1 MPTWAR
7 GRFDPA
13 SKASSERLT
22 RFVADRSSQHEVE
35 SSTGKSACATKS
47 SESFGKGESK
57 LARHRDAVCRLCRR
71 EGQKLFL
78 KGLRC
83 FTEKCAIEKR
93 NFVPGQHG
101 QSRRPKVAG
110 YGLQLREKQKMKRTY
125 GLLERQFRNYFE
137 KAVRIKG
144 PTGENLIIM
153 LERRLD
159 NVVWRAGLRLQSAS
173 AATRPS
179 RPRALNGK
187 KVNIPS
193 YLVVVGEEIAMKEK
207 MHQNAM
213 VLEARNVAQ
222 SQNAVPWLEQDR
234 EQFKAKVVAFP
245 KREDVQTPPFN
256 EQLIVELYS
265 K

>member
-1 MPTWAR
+1 M
-7 GRFDPA
+7 
-13 SKASSERLT
+13 
-22 RFVADRSSQHEVE
+22 
-35 SSTGKSACATKS
+35 
-47 SESFGKGESK
+47 
-57 LARHRDAVCRLCRR
+57 ARHREAVCRLCRR
-71 EGQKLFL
+71 EGQKLYL

-101 QSRRPKVAG
+101 QTRRAKKLVG
-110 YGLQLREKQKMKRTY
+110 YGLQLREKQKVKRTY

-137 KAVRIKG
+137 KAERMQG
-144 PTGENLIIM
+144 PTGENLIVM

-159 NVVWRAGLRLQSAS
+159 NAIWRMGIAS
-173 AATRPS
+173 S
-179 RPRALNGK
+179 RSQGRQFVLHGHVQVNGK

-193 YLVVVGEEIAMKEK
+193 YLVSVGEEISLKDD

-213 VLEARNVAQ
+213 VLESRNVAQ
-222 SQNAVPWLEQDR
+222 SQSGVPWLDQDR
-234 EQFKAKVVAFP
+234 EKFKAKVVALP
-245 KREDVQTPPFN
+245 KRENVQTPPIT

>member
-1 MPTWAR
+1 
-7 GRFDPA
+7 
-13 SKASSERLT
+13 
-22 RFVADRSSQHEVE
+22 V
-35 SSTGKSACATKS
+35 
-47 SESFGKGESK
+47 
-57 LARHRDAVCRLCRR
+57 ARHREAVCRLCRR

-110 YGLQLREKQKMKRTY
+110 YGLQLREKQKVKRTY
-125 GLLERQFRNYFE
+125 GLLERQFRSYFH
-137 KAVRIKG
+137 KAEIAKG
-144 PTGENLIIM
+144 PTGENLIVM

-159 NVVWRAGLRLQSAS
+159 NVVKRVGLSGSHAQARQLVLHGHVSV
-173 AATRPS
+173 
-179 RPRALNGK
+179 NGR

-193 YLVVVGEEIAMKEK
+193 YLVSVGDEIVLKPK
-207 MHQNAM
+207 MHQNTM

-222 SQNAVPWLEQDR
+222 SQNTVPWLEIDR
-234 EQFKAKVVAFP
+234 DNFKARVVALP
-245 KREDVQTPPFN
+245 KRENVQTPVFN

>member
-1 MPTWAR
+1 M
-7 GRFDPA
+7 
-13 SKASSERLT
+13 
-22 RFVADRSSQHEVE
+22 
-35 SSTGKSACATKS
+35 
-47 SESFGKGESK
+47 
-57 LARHRDAVCRLCRR
+57 ARHREAVCRLCRR

-101 QSRRPKVAG
+101 QARRPKTTG
-110 YGLQLREKQKMKRTY
+110 YGLQLREKQKVKRTY
-125 GLLERQFRNYFE
+125 GLLERQFRNYFH
-137 KAVRIKG
+137 KAERAKG
-144 PTGENLIIM
+144 PTGENLIVM

-159 NVVWRAGLRLQSAS
+159 NAVVRMGLAS
-173 AATRPS
+173 S
-179 RPRALNGK
+179 RSQGRQLVLHGHVQINGR

-193 YLVVVGEEIAMKEK
+193 YLVSVGEEIALKAK

-213 VLEARNVAQ
+213 VLDARNVAQ
-222 SQNAVPWLEQDR
+222 SQGVAPWLDIDR
-234 EQFKAKVVAFP
+234 ENFKARVVALP
-245 KREDVQTPPFN
+245 KRENVQTPPMT

>member
-1 MPTWAR
+1 
-7 GRFDPA
+7 
-13 SKASSERLT
+13 
-22 RFVADRSSQHEVE
+22 
-35 SSTGKSACATKS
+35 
-47 SESFGKGESK
+47 

-83 FTEKCAIEKR
+83 FTDKCAIEKR

-101 QSRRPKVAG
+101 QSRRAKVAG
-110 YGLQLREKQKMKRTY
+110 YGLQLREKQKVKRTY

-137 KAVRIKG
+137 KAERSKG

-159 NVVWRAGLRLQSAS
+159 NVVWRAGLAS
-173 AATRPS
+173 S
-179 RPRALNGK
+179 RAQARQLVLHGHVQVK
-187 KVNIPS
+187 GQKVNIPS
-193 YLVVVGEEIAMKEK
+193 YLVAVGDEIALREK
-207 MHQNAM
+207 MHQNTM
-213 VLEARNVAQ
+213 VLEARNLAQ
-222 SQNAVPWLEQDR
+222 SQGVAPWLDIDR
-234 EQFKAKVVAFP
+234 EHFKARVVAMP
-245 KREDVQTPPFN
+245 RREDVQTPPMN

>member
-1 MPTWAR
+1 M
-7 GRFDPA
+7 
-13 SKASSERLT
+13 
-22 RFVADRSSQHEVE
+22 
-35 SSTGKSACATKS
+35 
-47 SESFGKGESK
+47 
-57 LARHRDAVCRLCRR
+57 ARHREAVCRLCRR
-71 EGQKLFL
+71 DGQKLFL

-101 QSRRPKVAG
+101 QTRRAKKLVG
-110 YGLQLREKQKMKRTY
+110 YGLQLREKQKVKRTY

-137 KAVRIKG
+137 KAERMQG
-144 PTGENLIIM
+144 PTGENLIVM

-159 NVVWRAGLRLQSAS
+159 NAIWRMGVAS
-173 AATRPS
+173 S
-179 RPRALNGK
+179 RSHGRQFVLHGHVHVNGK

-193 YLVVVGEEIAMKEK
+193 YLVSVGEEISLKED

-213 VLEARNVAQ
+213 VLESRNVAQ
-222 SQNAVPWLEQDR
+222 SQSGVPWLDQDR
-234 EQFKAKVVAFP
+234 EKFKARVVALP
-245 KREDVQTPPFN
+245 KRENVQTPPIT

>member
-1 MPTWAR
+1 M
-7 GRFDPA
+7 
-13 SKASSERLT
+13 
-22 RFVADRSSQHEVE
+22 
-35 SSTGKSACATKS
+35 
-47 SESFGKGESK
+47 
-57 LARHRDAVCRLCRR
+57 ARHREAVCRLCRR

-110 YGLQLREKQKMKRTY
+110 YGLQLREKQKMKRAY
-125 GLLERQFRNYFE
+125 GLLERQFRSYFE
-137 KAVRIKG
+137 KALRIKG
-144 PTGENLIIM
+144 HTGENLIIM

-159 NVVWRAGLRLQSAS
+159 NVVVRAGFAS
-173 AATRPS
+173 SHAQGRQLVLHGHV
-179 RPRALNGK
+179 RINGR

-193 YLVVVGEEIAMKEK
+193 YLVKIGDEIMVKDN
-207 MHQNAM
+207 MQQNVM

-222 SQNAVPWLEQDR
+222 SQSAVTWLELDR
-234 EQFKAKVVAFP
+234 EHFRAKVVAWP
-245 KREDVQTPPFN
+245 KREDVQGAAFN

>member
-1 MPTWAR
+1 
-7 GRFDPA
+7 
-13 SKASSERLT
+13 
-22 RFVADRSSQHEVE
+22 
-35 SSTGKSACATKS
+35 
-47 SESFGKGESK
+47 
-57 LARHRDAVCRLCRR
+57 LARHREAVCRLCRR

-101 QSRRPKVAG
+101 QARKAKMVG
-110 YGLQLREKQKMKRTY
+110 YGVQLREKQKVKRTY

-137 KAVRIKG
+137 KAEREKG
-144 PTGENLIIM
+144 PTGSNLMVM

-159 NVVWRAGLRLQSAS
+159 NVIYRTGIAGSRAQARQLVLHGHIRIK
-173 AATRPS
+173 
-179 RPRALNGK
+179 GK

-193 YLVVVGEEIAMKEK
+193 YLVNVGDEIELKNN
-207 MHQNAM
+207 MHENAM
-213 VLEARNVAQ
+213 VLEARNLAKTQGVA
-222 SQNAVPWLEQDR
+222 PWLDIDPAN
-234 EQFKAKVVAFP
+234 FKAKVVAMP
-245 KREDVQTPPFN
+245 RREDVQTPPMN

>member
-1 MPTWAR
+1 
-7 GRFDPA
+7 
-13 SKASSERLT
+13 
-22 RFVADRSSQHEVE
+22 
-35 SSTGKSACATKS
+35 
-47 SESFGKGESK
+47 
-57 LARHRDAVCRLCRR
+57 
-71 EGQKLFL
+71 L

-101 QSRRPKVAG
+101 QTRRAKKLVG
-110 YGLQLREKQKMKRTY
+110 YGLQLREKQKVKRTY

-137 KAVRIKG
+137 KAERMQG
-144 PTGENLIIM
+144 PTGENLIVM

-159 NVVWRAGLRLQSAS
+159 NAIWRMGVAS
-173 AATRPS
+173 S
-179 RPRALNGK
+179 RSQGRQFVLHGHVHVNGK

-193 YLVVVGEEIAMKEK
+193 YSVSVGEEISLKED

-213 VLEARNVAQ
+213 VLESRNVAQ
-222 SQNAVPWLEQDR
+222 SQSGVPWLDQDR
-234 EQFKAKVVAFP
+234 EKFKARVVALP
-245 KREDVQTPPFN
+245 KRENVQTPPIT

>member
-1 MPTWAR
+1 
-7 GRFDPA
+7 
-13 SKASSERLT
+13 
-22 RFVADRSSQHEVE
+22 V
-35 SSTGKSACATKS
+35 
-47 SESFGKGESK
+47 
-57 LARHRDAVCRLCRR
+57 ARHREAVCRLCRR

-101 QSRRPKVAG
+101 QARRPKTTG
-110 YGLQLREKQKMKRTY
+110 YGLQLREKQKVKRTY
-125 GLLERQFRNYFE
+125 GLLERQFRAFYS
-137 KAVRIKG
+137 KAVKSKG
-144 PTGENLIIM
+144 QTGENLIVM

-159 NVVWRAGLRLQSAS
+159 NAVWRAGLAS
-173 AATRPS
+173 S
-179 RPRALNGK
+179 RSQARQMVLHGHVLVNGR

-193 YLVVVGEEIAMKEK
+193 FLINVGQEIMLKEK
-207 MHQNAM
+207 MHQNTM

-222 SQNAVPWLEQDR
+222 SQNVVPWLDIDR
-234 EQFKAKVVAFP
+234 EHCKARVVAMP
-245 KREDVQTPPFN
+245 KRENVQTPPFN